1 MIFWSKI
8 VEINIKMAYF
18 IIHWN
23 DFQTTVWFTQHA
35 TCSDYVKITHFF
47 DVTTVCGRIKYFN
60 TGRMSSELDCIF
72 KIRIS
77 VSWFDQLDA
86 MELILELLIRYSIY
100 VWFNLDLEFEWSRL
114 MMNDHE
120 WSWMILNV
128 DEQDGPLLFM

>member
-1 MIFWSKI
+1 
-8 VEINIKMAYF
+8 
-18 IIHWN
+18 
-23 DFQTTVWFTQHA
+23 
-35 TCSDYVKITHFF
+35 
-47 DVTTVCGRIKYFN
+47 
-60 TGRMSSELDCIF
+60 MSSELDCIF
-72 KIRIS
+72 QIRIS

-86 MELILELLIRYSIY
+86 VELILELLIRYFIY